1 MISARRIFLK
11 KGVLGLLSVSLLPP
25 SISLLSRRSP
35 VFSVSGLFSQ
45 LSFKKKVLPPDQL
58 VERFRLPLGEGE
70 PITCSGTVF
79 YSEKTLCVQE
89 YDALH
94 PGSKE
99 VMMGVYE
106 MTPSGYQ
113 KVVSLNRM
121 ELQAFS
127 HMVTHLKNEHDLT
140 DAATLQQLLIPR
152 LRTGKHRTGAKGANG
167 LNSSIDGY
175 YTAQGYCSIKV
186 KGKGNS
192 YTIDTRLLNF
202 RKSGTYHQNFHLR
215 GLV

>member
-11 KGVLGLLSVSLLPP
+11 KGMLGLLSVSLLPP
-25 SISLLSRRSP
+25 SISFLSRRRP
-35 VFSVSGLFSQ
+35 DFSVGELFSQ
-45 LSFKKKVLPPDQL
+45 LSFKKKVLPSDHV
-58 VERFRLPLGEGE
+58 VERFRLPFFEDV
-70 PITCSGTVF
+70 PVACSGTVF
-79 YSEKTLCVQE
+79 YTEKTLFVQE

-106 MTPSGYQ
+106 KTPAGYQ
-113 KVVSLNRM
+113 RVVSLNQM

-127 HMVTHLKNEHDLT
+127 NMVTHLKSEHDIS

-152 LRTGKHRTGAKGANG
+152 LRTGRHRTRAKGANG

-175 YTAQGYCSIKV
+175 YTARGYCSIKV
-186 KGKGNS
+186 IGKGNS